1 LTSNDSLSNVIQV
14 TAPARKIT
22 VPPMGGPP
30 RETPIGL
37 LAAQVGR
44 SVDETFD
51 GALAAAGGTR
61 PTWLILLAIVSGAGS
76 TQSAIAEHVGI
87 TGATLVH
94 HLDRLEQAGLVVR
107 NIDPDNRRVRRLSL
121 TASGR
126 QAFLTMREAAI
137 AFDARLRQDM
147 SDAQVQ
153 TLRRLLV
160 RLRANSTSIKEE
172 LS

>member
-1 LTSNDSLSNVIQV
+1 V
-14 TAPARKIT
+14 TAPTRRIT
-22 VPPMGGPP
+22 VPPIGGSP

-44 SVDETFD
+44 SVDEAFE
-51 GALAAAGGTR
+51 GALAAVGGSR
-61 PTWLILLAIVSGAGS
+61 PAWLILLAIVSGAGS

-87 TGATLVH
+87 TDATLVH

-107 NIDPDNRRVRRLSL
+107 NIDPDNRRVRTLSL

-126 QAFLTMREAAI
+126 EAFLSMREAAVD
-137 AFDARLRQDM
+137 FDARLRQGM
-147 SDAQVQ
+147 SEAQVQ
-153 TLRRLLV
+153 ALRRLLA

-172 LS
+172 PS

>member
-1 LTSNDSLSNVIQV
+1 MITRTS
-14 TAPARKIT
+14 KIT
-22 VPPMGGPP
+22 VTPTGGPP

-44 SVDETFD
+44 SVEETFD
-51 GALAAAGGTR
+51 GALAAAGGSR
-61 PTWLILLAIVSGAGS
+61 PAWLIMLAIVSGAGT

-107 NIDPDNRRVRRLSL
+107 NIVPDNRRVRTLSL
-121 TASGR
+121 TAPGR
-126 QAFLTMREAAI
+126 QAFLSMREAAI
-137 AFDARLRQDM
+137 AFDARLRQGL

-153 TLRRLLV
+153 TLRRLLA
-160 RLRANSTSIKEE
+160 RLRANSTSMKEE
-172 LS
+172 TS

>member
-1 LTSNDSLSNVIQV
+1 MRD
-14 TAPARKIT
+14 RRIT
-22 VPPMGGPP
+22 VPPTGGPP

-44 SVDETFD
+44 KVEEAFD
-51 GALAAAGGTR
+51 SALSAAGGSR
-61 PTWLILLAIVSGAGS
+61 PAWLILLAIVSGAGT
-76 TQSAIAEHVGI
+76 TQSAIAERVGI

-107 NIDPDNRRVRRLSL
+107 NTDPGNRRVRTLSL

-126 QAFLTMREAAI
+126 QAFTRMREAAG
-137 AFDARLRQDM
+137 AFDTRLRHDL

-153 TLRRLLV
+153 TLRRLLT

-172 LS
+172 IS